1 MRIDSSVSVKAPV
14 LYHLEMSSQKS
25 NPGRPHGTSD
35 QDFMKLAIE
44 WSRKGLENGNMGPIG
59 AVVVRDGV
67 VLGQGHN
74 RCMADLDITAHG
86 EMVAIRDGVTRT
98 GSLEGLKGATMYTTA
113 QPCPMCYCACRW
125 AGIVRIVY
133 SLSCQDTY
141 EVGAKFGFNDAAL
154 YADLQLPEAE
164 RAIPQVQLLR
174 EEALPVLHDWA
185 VEAESY
191 FGTP

>member
-1 MRIDSSVSVKAPV
+1 
-14 LYHLEMSSQKS
+14 
-25 NPGRPHGTSD
+25 
-35 QDFMKLAIE
+35 
-44 WSRKGLENGNMGPIG
+44 
-59 AVVVRDGV
+59 
-67 VLGQGHN
+67 
-74 RCMADLDITAHG
+74 
-86 EMVAIRDGVTRT
+86 
-98 GSLEGLKGATMYTTA
+98 MYTTA

-141 EVGAKFGFNDAAL
+141 EVGAKFGFNDAEL
-154 YADLQLPEAE
+154 YADMQLPEAE

-174 EEALPVLHDWA
+174 EEALPVLQDWA